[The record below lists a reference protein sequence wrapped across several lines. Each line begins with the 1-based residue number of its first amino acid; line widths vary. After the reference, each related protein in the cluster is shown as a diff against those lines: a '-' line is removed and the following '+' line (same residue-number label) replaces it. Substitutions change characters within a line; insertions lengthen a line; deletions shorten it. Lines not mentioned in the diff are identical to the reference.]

1 MRIKELRTKANITQ
15 KQLAEYIGVTSQTIL
30 NWENGIFEPKI
41 SELIKLANYF
51 HVSVDYLIEREVDNS
66 QINIICDNLR
76 QIEKEDFIE
85 FIKKEL
91 NK

>member
-91 NK
+91 KK

>member
-15 KQLAEYIGVTSQTIL
+15 KQLAEFIGVTSQTIL

-51 HVSVDYLIEREVDNS
+51 HVSVDYLIEREIDNS